1 MSDSLY
7 KAQPVAIKD
16 AIAYS
21 SDSVVSK
28 MLIKKDTGNLTL
40 FAFDKGQS
48 LSEHTAPFDAA
59 VHILD
64 GTAEIVIGGKSY
76 VLNAGEFVVMPADI
90 PHAVKADVPGHFK
103 DLGRREGIKTSCG
116 EYQLHLSQRHIN

>member
-1 MSDSLY
+1 MTEALY

-16 AIAYS
+16 AIEYA

-28 MLIKKDTGNLTL
+28 MLIKKETGNLTL

-59 VHILD
+59 VHVLD
-64 GTAEIVIGGKSY
+64 GTAEIIIGGKSFM
-76 VLNAGEFVVMPADI
+76 LSEGEFIIMPADI
-90 PHAVKADVPGHFK
+90 PHAVKAAEKFK
-103 DLGRREGIKTSCG
+103 MLLTMIKEKKS
-116 EYQLHLSQRHIN
+116 

>member
-1 MSDSLY
+1 MTESLF

-16 AIAYS
+16 AIEYA

-28 MLIKKDTGNLTL
+28 MIIKKETGNLTL

-59 VHILD
+59 VQILD
-64 GTAEIVIGGKSY
+64 GTAEIIIGGESHI
-76 VLNAGEFVVMPADI
+76 LSAGEFIVMPADI
-90 PHAVKADVPGHFK
+90 PHAVKANEKFK
-103 DLGRREGIKTSCG
+103 MLLTMIKEKKT
-116 EYQLHLSQRHIN
+116 

>member
-16 AIAYS
+16 AIEYS
-21 SDSVVSK
+21 SDSIVSK

-90 PHAVKADVPGHFK
+90 PHAVKAAEKFK
-103 DLGRREGIKTSCG
+103 MLLTMIK
-116 EYQLHLSQRHIN
+116 EKKE